1 MIRVTFEN
9 ITAGPGGTVNFR
21 GGRIS
26 FTVEGHS
33 GSGVK
38 GDDIYCAGVS
48 AVVQSCTVALG
59 RIAGIEQDVVQRDG
73 FLKSSMAVDEGHER
87 LREAKAII
95 GVMITGLEEMRK
107 LRGSSIEIMYKEV

>member
-1 MIRVTFEN
+1 VIRVTFEN
-9 ITAGPGGTVNFR
+9 IAAGPDGTVVFR
-21 GGRIS
+21 GGRVS
-26 FTVEGHS
+26 FAVEGHS

-48 AVVQSCTVALG
+48 AVVQACTVALG
-59 RIAGIEQDVVQRDG
+59 KIAGIEQDIVQRDG
-73 FLKSSMAVDEGHER
+73 FLKSSMAVNDGHDR

-95 GVMITGLEEMRK
+95 GVMITGLGEMRK

>member
-9 ITAGPGGTVNFR
+9 ITEGPGGDVGFR

-48 AVVQSCTVALG
+48 AIVQSCTVALTK
-59 RIAGIEQDVVQRDG
+59 IAGMEQEIVQRNG
-73 FLKSSMAVDEGHER
+73 YLKSSIAVDGGHDG

-95 GVMITGLEEMRK
+95 GVMITGLGEMRK
-107 LRGSSIEIMYKEV
+107 LRGFSMEIIFKEV